1 MNKDTFKINNKAL
14 WIGGGILLMAGIG
27 TGVVLYMKKK
37 KTKELKAKYGQTGS
51 SGGSGFCKY
60 GDSYPLKHGSCGNN
74 VSALQKKLKVLGANL
89 GSSGA
94 NKDGVDGKY
103 GDKTQSAVKK
113 HLGKLTAS
121 LADIQQLNKG

>member
-14 WIGGGILLMAGIG
+14 WIGGGILLLAGIG
-27 TGVVLYMKKK
+27 AGVVLYMKKK
-37 KTKELKAKYGQTGS
+37 KTKELKAKYGQAGS
-51 SGGSGFCKY
+51 SSGSGFCKY

-74 VSALQKKLKVLGANL
+74 VTALQKKLKALGASL
-89 GSSGA
+89 GSSGT

-121 LADIQQLNKG
+121 LTDIQQLNKG

>member
-14 WIGGGILLMAGIG
+14 WIGGGILLLAGIG
-27 TGVVLYMKKK
+27 TSVVLYMKKK
-37 KTKELKAKYGQTGS
+37 KTKALQAKYGQSGS

-60 GDSYPLKHGSCGNN
+60 SDSYPLKHGSCGNN
-74 VSALQKKLKVLGANL
+74 VTALQKKLKGLGANL

>member
-14 WIGGGILLMAGIG
+14 WIGGGILLLAGIG

-37 KTKELKAKYGQTGS
+37 KAKVLKAKYGQSGS

-74 VSALQKKLKVLGANL
+74 VSALQKKLKGLGANL

>member
-14 WIGGGILLMAGIG
+14 WIGGGILLLAGIG

-37 KTKELKAKYGQTGS
+37 KTKVLKAKYSQSGS

-74 VSALQKKLKVLGANL
+74 VSALQKKLKALGANL